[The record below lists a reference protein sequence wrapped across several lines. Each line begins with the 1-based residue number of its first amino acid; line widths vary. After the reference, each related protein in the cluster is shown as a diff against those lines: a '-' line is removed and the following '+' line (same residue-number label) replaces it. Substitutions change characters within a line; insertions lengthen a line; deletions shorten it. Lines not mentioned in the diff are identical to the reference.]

1 MVGRVVG
8 RVLVS
13 RSRTF
18 FLRREFS
25 RRDTLSSH
33 CSARGSFAKLH
44 LCSVT
49 LSAVQTC
56 SGESTASSLNF
67 IIKKKETNKRR
78 KHRIRG
84 RKEEKMEV
92 ARGAITN
99 VTRLC
104 FM

>member
-67 IIKKKETNKRR
+67 IIKKKRNKQE
-78 KHRIRG
+78 KKTQNKAKEG
-84 RKEEKMEV
+84 RKN
-92 ARGAITN
+92 GSS
-99 VTRLC
+99 
-104 FM
+104 